1 MTTILNTN
9 IFEGFSFT
17 LTCARALYI
26 AHEYHTSNNIIN
38 NEIIN
43 ERVGDNTDDSEAY
56 KTLGKIKFISGK
68 PNEIYL
74 KTYKHIARTVETDNI
89 RDYVLSNI
97 DDLEKA
103 ASKAAYDDFEKNKK
117 SQTPRLR
124 KYLKGIIKD
133 DSLVKDVLSTFD
145 QYDPKEMYLIY
156 LDRIE
161 LEEDG
166 TYSLVVCPLWM
177 QPGYEIYVPIH
188 IK

>member
-1 MTTILNTN
+1 MSNILNTN
-9 IFEGFSFT
+9 LFEGFSFT
-17 LTCARALYI
+17 LTCARALHI
-26 AHEYHTSNNIIN
+26 AHEFYSNNIIN
-38 NEIIN
+38 KIIN
-43 ERVGDNTDDSEAY
+43 ERVGDNDDDSEAY
-56 KTLGKIKFISGK
+56 KALGKIKFISGK

-74 KTYKHIARTVETDNI
+74 KTYKHIARTTDANDI

-177 QPGYEIYVPIH
+177 QPGYEIYVPIQ